1 MPASLSAHSSAHA
14 SLPQFGPVRS
24 STTPGR
30 SHTVTPQI
38 HLQHKIRRAE
48 PHCWK
53 GAVFPF
59 HATRD
64 QKTISQWVNG
74 FMINLE
80 SQAKVLCCA
89 RCMEKRDNAAFKKK
103 NRDQREW
110 PPQHT
115 EKRGSDC
122 SVEWSQSISSPSWA
136 HGVAN
141 EPGDRP
147 ATTHRDKRVWTNH
160 QLDERLNR
168 QTSEVQMSQWRDK
181 KSKQQTKKKNETLCE
196 RIKKWGREQKH
207 GGPPK
212 APESWEMD

>member
-1 MPASLSAHSSAHA
+1 MHIKHAWIIWIKPDSLLAHSSAHA

-30 SHTVTPQI
+30 SRTVTLQI

-48 PHCWK
+48 PHRWK

-59 HATRD
+59 HATREH
-64 QKTISQWVNG
+64 TTTSQWVNG

-80 SQAKVLCCA
+80 SSAKVLCCA
-89 RCMEKRDNAAFKKK
+89 RCMEKKGIMQLPKKQIK
-103 NRDQREW
+103 ESDR
-110 PPQHT
+110 PQHT
-115 EKRGSDC
+115 EKRGSNG
-122 SVEWSQSISSPSWA
+122 SVEWSQSISSPSRA

-141 EPGDRP
+141 APGDCP

-160 QLDERLNR
+160 QLNERLNR

-181 KSKQQTKKKNETLCE
+181 
-196 RIKKWGREQKH
+196 R
-207 GGPPK
+207 
-212 APESWEMD
+212 